1 MLRPSLFQNSSIST
15 TATESST
22 TTKTTIEVTNLNP
35 FLRCPEE
42 EVENTPLQNENSEK
56 KEEKSD
62 PLSLLT
68 KNGSIPKSTLF
79 SNTKTVSENVGFV
92 FGQNVHERV
101 TGEISQ
107 TDVKKKD
114 DDDTGTKSD
123 GSAGLLFSSAAAQ
136 TTTTTVEGQTKETNS
151 KSLTEAARE
160 YEESRA
166 QKRKYDEVETVTGEE
181 SEVNVLE
188 VNCKLFAFVAPNY
201 EELGRGCLRINDS
214 KTKNVASRVVFRT
227 AGNYRVYINTKVST
241 TFFLSFNQ

>member
-1 MLRPSLFQNSSIST
+1 MLRPSLFQNSSTSEEST
-15 TATESST
+15 T
-22 TTKTTIEVTNLNP
+22 TTKTEVTNLNP
-35 FLRCPEE
+35 FLRCPDE
-42 EVENTPLQNENSEK
+42 EVENTPLQNDNSDK

-68 KNGSIPKSTLF
+68 KNGIPKSTLF

-101 TGEISQ
+101 TGEIAQ
-107 TDVKKKD
+107 TDIKKKD
-114 DDDTGTKSD
+114 DDEATNSD

-136 TTTTTVEGQTKETNS
+136 TTTTGETPSKETNS

-214 KTKNVASRVVFRT
+214 KTKDGASRVVFRT
-227 AGNYRVYINTKVST
+227 AGNYRVYINTKVRT
-241 TFFLSFNQ
+241 THF

>member
-1 MLRPSLFQNSSIST
+1 MLRPSLFQNSST
-15 TATESST
+15 TTDESS

-35 FLRCPEE
+35 FLRCPED
-42 EVENTPLQNENSEK
+42 EVENTPVQNDNSDK

-101 TGEISQ
+101 TGGEIAQ
-107 TDVKKKD
+107 TDLKKKD
-114 DDDTGTKSD
+114 EDDSGTN
-123 GSAGLLFSSAAAQ
+123 SAGLLFSSAAAQ
-136 TTTTTVEGQTKETNS
+136 TTTTTGESQTKETNS

-214 KTKNVASRVVFRT
+214 KTKNGASRVVFRT
-227 AGNYRVYINTKVST
+227 AGNYRVYINTKVSLN
-241 TFFLSFNQ
+241 FILIEER

>member
-1 MLRPSLFQNSSIST
+1 MLRPSLFQNSST
-15 TATESST
+15 TTEST
-22 TTKTTIEVTNLNP
+22 TTTTVEVTNLNP

-42 EVENTPLQNENSEK
+42 EVENTPIQNDNSDK

-101 TGEISQ
+101 TGGEIAQ

-114 DDDTGTKSD
+114 DEGAGTTNSD
-123 GSAGLLFSSAAAQ
+123 SSTGLLFSSAAAQ
-136 TTTTTVEGQTKETNS
+136 TTTTTTVENQTKETNS
-151 KSLTEAARE
+151 KSLNEAARE

-181 SEVNVLE
+181 SEINVLE
-188 VNCKLFAFVAPNY
+188 INCKLFAFVAPIY

-214 KTKNVASRVVFRT
+214 KTKDGASRVVFRT
-227 AGNYRVYINTKVST
+227 AGNYRVYINTKVLVFKVFC
-241 TFFLSFNQ
+241 FFFY

>member
-1 MLRPSLFQNSSIST
+1 MLRPSLFQNSSTST
-15 TATESST
+15 TTDELVST

-42 EVENTPLQNENSEK
+42 EVENTPLQNENSDK

-62 PLSLLT
+62 SLSLLT

-101 TGEISQ
+101 TGEIAQ

-114 DDDTGTKSD
+114 DDDTGTANPD
-123 GSAGLLFSSAAAQ
+123 GLLFSSAAAQ
-136 TTTTTVEGQTKETNS
+136 TTTTATVEGQTKETNS

-214 KTKNVASRVVFRT
+214 KIRNGASRVVFRT
-227 AGNYRVYINTKVST
+227 AGNYRVYINTKVSQIII
-241 TFFLSFNQ
+241 FFF

>member
-1 MLRPSLFQNSSIST
+1 MLRPSLFQNSSTST
-15 TATESST
+15 TTDELVST

-42 EVENTPLQNENSEK
+42 EVENTPLQNENSDK

-62 PLSLLT
+62 SLSLLT

-101 TGEISQ
+101 TGEIAQ

-114 DDDTGTKSD
+114 DDDTGTTNPD
-123 GSAGLLFSSAAAQ
+123 GLLFSSAAAQ
-136 TTTTTVEGQTKETNS
+136 TTTTATVEGQTKETNS

-214 KTKNVASRVVFRT
+214 KIRNGASRVVFRT
-227 AGNYRVYINTKVST
+227 AGNYRVYINTKVSQIII
-241 TFFLSFNQ
+241 FFF

>member
-1 MLRPSLFQNSSIST
+1 MLRPSLFQNSST
-15 TATESST
+15 ST
-22 TTKTTIEVTNLNP
+22 TTNEESTTTTKEVTNLNP

-42 EVENTPLQNENSEK
+42 EVENTPLQNENSDK

-101 TGEISQ
+101 TGEIAQ
-107 TDVKKKD
+107 TDVKKNDEKD
-114 DDDTGTKSD
+114 TAGSNSD

-136 TTTTTVEGQTKETNS
+136 TTTTVETQVKETNS

-181 SEVNVLE
+181 GEVNVLE

-214 KTKNVASRVVFRT
+214 KTKNGASRVVFRT
-227 AGNYRVYINTKVST
+227 AGNYRVYINTKVS
-241 TFFLSFNQ
+241 FSSFYLTG